1 MPSSSIEPRLSM
13 RGKRLAVAL
22 LTLIVLLAMLLAA
35 EIGVRVRQQLKYG
48 STSVVEE
55 YYTYDPKTD
64 LRVPVANLARGRIS
78 INSLGFR
85 GPEIPTAKPAGTVRL
100 AF

>member
-1 MPSSSIEPRLSM
+1 MRSSSIEPRLSM
-13 RGKRLAVAL
+13 RGKRLAAAL
-22 LTLIVLLAMLLAA
+22 LTLIALLVMLAAA
-35 EIGVRVRQQLKYG
+35 EIAVRVRQQLKYG
-48 STSVVEE
+48 SASLVEE

-64 LRVPVANLARGRIS
+64 LRVPVANLSLGRIS

-85 GPEIPTAKPAGTVRL
+85 GPEIPIPKPAGTVRI